1 MRVYVP
7 LTLPGLSAALATGSI
22 GPVPL
27 TAYAVTPALREWY
40 AGGDDEEL
48 EYAALTQA
56 ARASLALLAQSDSS
70 ADDATSAA
78 DAGPA
83 ADAGSA
89 GDVASAGEAASVGD
103 AGSGGD
109 AAGFGGT
116 VPRRVV
122 AACEVTALPPAGA
135 AAEPGDATVS
145 LAAPVPWS
153 AVAAVHVDA
162 IDAEDVVAEAL
173 TVWGAAQN
181 GDDDA
186 SFAVEACDG
195 EELLWYAT
203 QEVPDLLAG
212 FDLGTDDLGT
222 GTGTDTGTDTGTAG
236 REQRS

>member
-7 LTLPGLSAALATGSI
+7 LTLPGLSAALAAGSI

-70 ADDATSAA
+70 PDDATSAA
-78 DAGPA
+78 DA
-83 ADAGSA
+83 
-89 GDVASAGEAASVGD
+89 ASA
-103 AGSGGD
+103 GD
-109 AAGFGGT
+109 AAGFGGF

-135 AAEPGDATVS
+135 AAEPGNATVS

-212 FDLGTDDLGT
+212 FDLGTDDLGN
-222 GTGTDTGTDTGTAG
+222 GTGTDTGTAG

>member
-7 LTLPGLSAALATGSI
+7 LTLPGLSAALAAGSI
-22 GPVPL
+22 GPMPL

-70 ADDATSAA
+70 PADAASAA
-78 DAGPA
+78 
-83 ADAGSA
+83 
-89 GDVASAGEAASVGD
+89 D

-109 AAGFGGT
+109 ALGFGGT

-122 AACEVTALPPAGA
+122 AACEVTAVPPAGA

-222 GTGTDTGTDTGTAG
+222 GTGTDTGTAG

>member
-1 MRVYVP
+1 
-7 LTLPGLSAALATGSI
+7 
-22 GPVPL
+22 
-27 TAYAVTPALREWY
+27 
-40 AGGDDEEL
+40 
-48 EYAALTQA
+48 
-56 ARASLALLAQSDSS
+56 
-70 ADDATSAA
+70 
-78 DAGPA
+78 
-83 ADAGSA
+83 
-89 GDVASAGEAASVGD
+89 
-103 AGSGGD
+103 
-109 AAGFGGT
+109 

-122 AACEVTALPPAGA
+122 AACEVTAVPPAGA

-203 QEVPDLLAG
+203 QEVPYLLAG
-212 FDLGTDDLGT
+212 FDLGAGGRGTGNRGTGNRGTDNRGTGKLDAGNAGVGDLGPGNLGTDDFGT
-222 GTGTDTGTDTGTAG
+222 GTGTDTGTAG

>member
-7 LTLPGLSAALATGSI
+7 LTLPGLSAALAAGSI

-70 ADDATSAA
+70 PDDATSAA
-78 DAGPA
+78 DAG
-83 ADAGSA
+83 SA
-89 GDVASAGEAASVGD
+89 GDAASAGEAASVGD

-109 AAGFGGT
+109 AAGFGGF

-135 AAEPGDATVS
+135 ATEPGNATVS

-222 GTGTDTGTDTGTAG
+222 GTGTGTGTDTGTAG